1 MKDLR
6 KRSSVFA
13 DAHFSYTVMLL
24 GDSCT
29 GKTCLL
35 IRFKDGTFMNNNF
48 ISTVGIDYRNK
59 LVEVDKYKVKLQIWD
74 TAGQERF
81 RSITSSYYRD
91 ADALLLVY
99 DITNRGSFDNIRNW
113 LTQVKEFAKETV
125 QMTLV
130 GNKVDLSS
138 QRKVKYDEAKQLAK
152 AYNIPY
158 VETSAKTGQNV
169 KETFDSL
176 ARRLIIASQGPEADS
191 AIVNLASAEPT
202 SWRVRRKSR
211 RERTFVRPDKH
222 NPQNNTAAKERE
234 GPKKRPLARDR
245 EADGMR
251 HEPRHRQHS
260 VSKGGRKGERKG
272 RERFWMP
279 ADGTANR
286 KRKSTPVEPAPL
298 KNSNP
303 SQGASNYPELVAHSS
318 HGTQPSQNCG
328 VKPLVEEI
336 LIDDSQNCES
346 KVSVGE
352 RASYAAEA
360 ANKVITQ
367 SRKRTL
373 DIADSLPPSAS
384 NSVSTITLDS
394 DTTPENTSHPTSRRS
409 LNNGSSVMNAGT
421 QPLQISQ
428 NEMQELE
435 FINQAVAANVQRMIG
450 VQSNLANSQLN
461 LVVQNAL
468 QQQQQQ
474 QASSHGL
481 EHSIVRG
488 NAPFSSQH
496 NFYGG
501 SRNNLLPHNVDT
513 KPKLNIS
520 TQQSSTNAGKQ
531 LLNPKPNNKGR
542 QGNDGEY
549 QLIKNEV
556 LCSPY
561 GNQYEV
567 LEFLGKGTFGQVVKA
582 WKKGTNEIVAIKIL
596 KKHPSYARQGQ
607 IEVNILTQL
616 SNENAEEFNFVRAF
630 ECFAHKNHTCL
641 VFEMLEQNLYDFLKQ
656 NKFTPLPMY
665 HIRPILQQVL
675 TALLKLKQ
683 LELIHADLKPENIML
698 VDPQNQPFRVK
709 VIDFGSASHRS
720 KAVTNTYL
728 QSRYYRAPEIILGL
742 PFKESID
749 MWSLGC
755 VIAELFLGW
764 PLYPGASE
772 YDQIRFIIQT
782 QGLPP
787 QHMLENATKT
797 NRFFRQ
803 IRNPTPYW
811 RLKETAEFESENS
824 IKSKETRKYV
834 FNCLDDI
841 TELHVHNDMDSI
853 DAMCEKADRQEFV
866 DILKLMLSMDQ
877 EKRLTPSGGLQHKF
891 VKMTHLSDMGRT
903 RYLQLSTQR
912 MEVCYRTDRH
922 SYTTQRIRMENAT
935 PAITAP
941 SAYLPP
947 STTTPMMA
955 NAANTQQLASQVAA
969 LAAAANI
976 PELNVFQSYINSQQS
991 QAAQPY
997 IYQPLTAILPYG
1009 RQPQFVGFAGP
1020 QAAPALM
1027 SSYMPMFVDPLTG
1040 AAPSAAQQQ
1049 QLANLA
1055 AWPQA
1060 NGLATQPAATAS
1072 LFPWQPAA
1080 AVFPPDFFLQGAVQ
1094 TRNPALSFNTQ
1105 LFAPAPQI
1113 PQSSHPQAKPV
1124 ASTMKCPIN
1133 GNQVIDPV
1141 QWEMA
1146 LNGFIGGAPAF
1157 IARPSHVN
1165 NGTFFDPMDV
1175 SSMPSNQPQNSAHQP
1190 PALNLINPAVGS
1202 NPVAQSKEM
1211 NNHRP
1216 SNPSSS
1222 RTLNS
1227 VQLPSVSGDPEM
1239 DMSNSFSYIQRFA
1252 PQ

>member
-1 MKDLR
+1 MQCVRPAEVKT
-6 KRSSVFA
+6 KRCLHNTTQYFPSDGEEDETKEFGREETAREKKKASREKGKKTPDQRHIHHSVF
-13 DAHFSYTVMLL
+13 
-24 GDSCT
+24 G
-29 GKTCLL
+29 GW
-35 IRFKDGTFMNNNF
+35 
-48 ISTVGIDYRNK
+48 
-59 LVEVDKYKVKLQIWD
+59 E
-74 TAGQERF
+74 
-81 RSITSSYYRD
+81 
-91 ADALLLVY
+91 
-99 DITNRGSFDNIRNW
+99 
-113 LTQVKEFAKETV
+113 
-125 QMTLV
+125 
-130 GNKVDLSS
+130 
-138 QRKVKYDEAKQLAK
+138 
-152 AYNIPY
+152 
-158 VETSAKTGQNV
+158 
-169 KETFDSL
+169 
-176 ARRLIIASQGPEADS
+176 
-191 AIVNLASAEPT
+191 
-202 SWRVRRKSR
+202 
-211 RERTFVRPDKH
+211 
-222 NPQNNTAAKERE
+222 
-234 GPKKRPLARDR
+234 
-245 EADGMR
+245 
-251 HEPRHRQHS
+251 
-260 VSKGGRKGERKG
+260 KGGEEEGASRLES
-272 RERFWMP
+272 EYRFWMP
-279 ADGTANR
+279 GDGTANR
-286 KRKSTPVEPAPL
+286 KRKSTPVEPAPQ

-303 SQGASNYPELVAHSS
+303 IQGALNYPGLVAQSNHGSPTSS
-318 HGTQPSQNCG
+318 RQRRGKT
-328 VKPLVEEI
+328 LLDEI
-336 LIDDSQNCES
+336 VLDDSQNCES
-346 KVSVGE
+346 KASIGE
-352 RASYAAEA
+352 RVSNAADA
-360 ANKVITQ
+360 AVKELSQ
-367 SRKRTL
+367 PRKRAL
-373 DIADSLPPSAS
+373 EFADSLPPSAS

-394 DTTPENTSHPTSRRS
+394 DTTPENGSNPASSSRRS
-409 LNNGSSVMNAGT
+409 LNFSSSAMTTAT
-421 QPLQISQ
+421 QPLHLGQ
-428 NEMQELE
+428 NDMQDLD
-435 FINQAVAANVQRMIG
+435 FLNQAVAANVQRMIG
-450 VQSNLANSQLN
+450 GVQNNLANSQLN

-468 QQQQQQ
+468 QQG
-474 QASSHGL
+474 SSHSL
-481 EHSIVRG
+481 EPSIVRG
-488 NAPFSSQH
+488 NGPFHHQH
-496 NFYGG
+496 NLYGG
-501 SRNNLLPHNVDT
+501 SRNNLLLHSVDT
-513 KPKLNIS
+513 KPKLNIGGHHNGVS
-520 TQQSSTNAGKQ
+520 NGLHSNAGKQ
-531 LLNPKPNNKGR
+531 LLNPKSNSKSR
-542 QGNDGEY
+542 QGSDGEY

-582 WKKGTNEIVAIKIL
+582 WKKGTNEICAIKIL

-607 IEVNILTQL
+607 IEVNILSQL

-630 ECFAHKNHTCL
+630 ECFSHKSHTCL

-772 YDQIRFIIQT
+772 YDQIRFIVQT

-787 QHMLENATKT
+787 QQMLENATKT

-811 RLKETAEFESENS
+811 RLKDPGEFEAENS

-841 TELHVHNDMDSI
+841 AALHVPNDMDSI
-853 DAMCEKADRQEFV
+853 DTMCEKADRQEFV

-922 SYTTQRIRMENAT
+922 SYTTQRNRIENAT
-935 PAITAP
+935 PVLSAP
-941 SAYLPP
+941 STFIPP
-947 STTTPMMA
+947 STTTPMISNNA
-955 NAANTQQLASQVAA
+955 NSQQLANQVAA
-969 LAAAANI
+969 LAAVANM
-976 PELNVFQSYINSQQS
+976 PDLNMFQTYINSQQT

-1020 QAAPALM
+1020 QAAPTLM

-1040 AAPSAAQQQ
+1040 AAPNAAQQQ

-1055 AWPQA
+1055 GWPQA
-1060 NGLATQPAATAS
+1060 NGLAAQPAATS

-1080 AVFPPDFFLQGAVQ
+1080 AVFPPEFFLQGAVQ
-1094 TRNPALSFNTQ
+1094 TRNPALPFNPQ

-1113 PQSSHPQAKPV
+1113 SQTSHPQAKP
-1124 ASTMKCPIN
+1124 ATNALKCPIN
-1133 GNQVIDPV
+1133 GNGTIDPI

-1157 IARPSHVN
+1157 IARPSH
-1165 NGTFFDPMDV
+1165 NGQFFESMDV
-1175 SSMPSNQPQNSAHQP
+1175 SSMTSSQPQNSTYQP
-1190 PALNLINPAVGS
+1190 EMLNLLNPAGS
-1202 NPVAQSKEM
+1202 SIPLNVQKDLNFS
-1211 NNHRP
+1211 RP
-1216 SNPSSS
+1216 SNNSSSS
-1222 RTLNS
+1222 RTLDS
-1227 VQLPSVSGDPEM
+1227 VQLPSVNGDSDTEISGCYP
-1239 DMSNSFSYIQRFA
+1239 FVQRFI